1 MLVSKQQ
8 ALDYH
13 NGPRPGK
20 IEITPTKPC
29 RTQRDLSLAY
39 TPGVAEPCLE
49 IEKNPQDAFKYTGR
63 GNLVAVLS
71 NGTAVLG
78 LGDIGALA
86 GKPVMEGK
94 AVLFKRFADVDVFD
108 IEVNSHD
115 PKEIIKLC
123 QLLEPTFGGI
133 NLEDIK
139 APDCFEIEEELRK
152 TMKIPVFHDDQ
163 HGTAIISGAAL
174 LNALEVVGK
183 DISKV
188 RVVFNG
194 AGAAGIACAEH
205 YVRLGVKRENI
216 ILCDTKGV
224 VYKGRTAGMNKYKDR
239 FAIDTKRRT
248 LAEAMVG
255 ADVFA
260 GLSVKDAINQEMVR
274 SMAPDPVV
282 FAMANPDP
290 EITYEDA
297 KAARPDVLIATGRSD
312 YPNQVNNVL
321 GFPFIFRGALDV
333 RATAINEEMKLA
345 ATHALADLAKEPVP
359 DSVCRAYGVERLQFG
374 REYLIPKPFD
384 PRVLMWEASAV
395 AEAAMRTGVAQQPV
409 DLDTYRGQLERRLG
423 KAYEVSRTMVHKAQ
437 ANPKQVVFPE
447 GENEKI
453 LRACQTLAEEKI
465 AKPTLLGDAA
475 TIQLRAR
482 ELGVDLEGMQ
492 IIDPSTSEHR
502 EAYALELFNL
512 RQRRGVTLHEA
523 HNLIHERNV
532 FGSMMVRMGDADALV
547 SGVTQHFP
555 DTIRPALQI
564 IRMREGLHRVSGCYV
579 MITRKGEV
587 FFLADASVN
596 IEPTAEDL
604 VEIALCTAHM
614 ARRFDVSPR
623 VAMLSFSSFGNVDHP
638 ICTKV
643 RRAVELLRY
652 ADPALIV
659 DGEIAADD
667 AVSPEVIEQLYPF
680 SALKGGANVLI
691 FPDLASANIA
701 TKLLGKIGGG
711 ESIGPILMGMSRPV
725 HVLQRTATVE
735 EIVNVA
741 AIAVVDAQEND
752 TYSHAHGHVSVE
764 PELIGED

>member
-1 MLVSKQQ
+1 M
-8 ALDYH
+8 
-13 NGPRPGK
+13 
-20 IEITPTKPC
+20 
-29 RTQRDLSLAY
+29 AY

-49 IEKNPQDAFKYTGR
+49 INRNPQDAFKYTGR

-108 IEVNSHD
+108 IEVNSKD
-115 PKEIIKLC
+115 PQEIIKLC
-123 QLLEPTFGGI
+123 QMLEPTFGGI

-139 APDCFEIEEELRK
+139 APDCFVIEEALRK
-152 TMKIPVFHDDQ
+152 TMTIPVFHDDQ

-174 LNALEVVGK
+174 LNALEIVGK
-183 DISKV
+183 DIGRV

-205 YVRLGVKRENI
+205 YIRLGVKKENI

-224 VYKGRTAGMNKYKDR
+224 VYQGRREGMNKYKDR
-239 FAIDTKRRT
+239 FAQETDLRT

-260 GLSVKDAINQEMVR
+260 GLSVKGAINGDMIR
-274 SMAPDPVV
+274 SMAPNPIV

-290 EITYEDA
+290 EITYEEA
-297 KAARPDVLIATGRSD
+297 KASRPDVVIATGRSD

-345 ATHALADLAKEPVP
+345 ATRALANLTKEDVP
-359 DSVCRAYGVERLQFG
+359 DSVCRAYGVPRLQFG

-395 AEAAMRTGVAQQPV
+395 AEAAMQSGVAQAPV
-409 DLDTYRGQLERRLG
+409 DLEIYRAQLECRLG
-423 KAYEVSRTMVHKAQ
+423 KAYEVSRTMIHKAQ
-437 ANPKQVVFPE
+437 ANPKPVVFPE
-447 GENEKI
+447 GDNEKI
-453 LRACQTLAEEKI
+453 LRACHTLVEEAI
-465 AKPTLLGDAA
+465 AKPILLGDAA
-475 TIQLRAR
+475 RIQTRAR
-482 ELGVDLEGMQ
+482 ELGVNLEGMQ
-492 IIDPSTSEHR
+492 LVDPLSSNHR
-502 EAYALELFNL
+502 QQYVLELFRL
-512 RQRRGVTLHEA
+512 RQRKGVTLQEA
-523 HNLIHERNV
+523 ETLINNHNV
-532 FGSMMVRMGDADALV
+532 FGSMMVHMGDADALV

-564 IRMREGLHRVSGCYV
+564 VRMREGLHRVSGCYAV
-579 MITRKGEV
+579 ITRKGEV
-587 FFLADASVN
+587 FFLADTSVN

-614 ARRFDVSPR
+614 ARRFDLVPR
-623 VAMLSFSSFGNVDHP
+623 VALLSFSSFGGVDHP

-643 RRAVELLRY
+643 RKAVELIKY
-652 ADPALIV
+652 ADPRLIV
-659 DGEIAADD
+659 DGEIMADE
-667 AVSPEVIEQLYPF
+667 ALNPELIEELYPF
-680 SALKGGANVLI
+680 SSLKGGANVLI

-701 TKLLGKIGGG
+701 CKFAAKVGGG
-711 ESIGPILMGMSRPV
+711 ELIGPILMGMSRPV

-735 EIVNVA
+735 EVVKVA

-752 TYSHAHGHVSVE
+752 SYNHRHVHVSVE
-764 PELIGED
+764 PELVGED